1 MSELR
6 KVERICLP
14 QFVRLVLPEARD
26 KLMSSARP
34 PKVVLCDPDY
44 SQFEIE
50 KRGGLLTESGAKAE

>member
-1 MSELR
+1 
-6 KVERICLP
+6 
-14 QFVRLVLPEARD
+14 
-26 KLMSSARP
+26 MSSARP